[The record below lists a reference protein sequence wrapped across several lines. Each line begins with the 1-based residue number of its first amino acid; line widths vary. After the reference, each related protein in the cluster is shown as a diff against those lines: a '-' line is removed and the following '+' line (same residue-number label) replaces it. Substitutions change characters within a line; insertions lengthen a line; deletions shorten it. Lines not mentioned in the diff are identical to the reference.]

1 MSSIDKR
8 IVQMQFDNQGFEKG
22 VHTTMKSLENLNES
36 LKMKNATNGLTGVQ
50 SGMNKLASIGMGALT
65 HGVDTVSMKFNAMGI
80 VATTALMNITN
91 SAINTGKKIANAL
104 TIEPITTGFSEYE
117 TKMNAI
123 QTILTNTAS
132 KGTTLDDVTAALNEL
147 NEYADKTI
155 YNFAEMTKNIGTFT
169 AAGVGLEDSVLAIKG
184 ISNLGAGS
192 GSTPTQVATG
202 MYQLSQALAAGKVS
216 LQDWNSVVSAGMG
229 GELFKNELIS
239 MAKSMGIYVNESKP
253 FRETLQDGWLTSEV
267 LLKTLQKFADDDSL
281 TKAATEVKTFTGLID
296 TMKESVQSGWAVSWE
311 HIIGNKEQATELFTS
326 LSDGFTSL
334 IQPSTDARNAM
345 LEYWNA
351 HGGRTAVINGL
362 TNVLKYLGTGLKAI
376 KSAWEEAF
384 PSMTGEKLTVLS
396 AKFEQFTKKLTM
408 NYKTYS
414 NIKKIFKGL
423 FDGAILAK
431 DGIVA
436 VIQGLAPLG
445 SNLASIISKIISSVA
460 TFGDKISEL
469 REKASEIGIFNL
481 ISSQLGKATSS
492 ISEFIFKIGDAISS
506 LASKMFDIDLSGF
519 IGGIGSVFSKLG
531 NAIMPFF
538 KQLSTTMGDLNLNS
552 FFGLFIDLTKAQT
565 FLSLAQ
571 SIKEML
577 SNKGSDNKGG
587 FLESLKGLIESYAGI
602 GESISDLLGG
612 VKNALEDF
620 QTGINIQ
627 SILKVS
633 IAIGILAGSLLVMS
647 SIDSDNLI
655 KGLTGLGVLISEMC
669 LAFAVL
675 SKMSTDTKVMQI
687 GTTLVTFALSILI
700 IASALKTLSEIPTE
714 KMTTGLIG
722 LSLMLL
728 LVGGAANKM
737 IVASQYMKKPATG
750 ILVFSAA
757 LLVMTKAVKELSEID
772 SSKII
777 TGLIGLGVL
786 LAELSLFL
794 KVTKFDSL
802 GMKTS
807 LGILVFAAALNVLA
821 NTVNSLGNMSP
832 EAVILGLSA
841 MAIMLS
847 EIALFAQIIKTEHII
862 KIGIGLTV
870 ISGAV
875 NLLTKALNS
884 LGTMTWSEIARGLTA
899 LAGGLLGICVMSDL
913 LSESK
918 LISLGIGIGVISTS
932 LLLLSAALQSMGGMS
947 WTEIGKGLLALGV
960 SLGILAISLESM
972 KDTVTGAAALLVA
985 AAALAVLTPQLLML
999 SQMDLVGMLIALAAM
1014 AGAFTIIGVAATVL
1028 APVVPALLSFAGAI
1042 ALIGLGAAACGAGLL
1057 LIGTGILMVG
1067 TAVAGSGMLILEFIK
1082 ELVLLIPLIGT
1093 KLAEG
1098 FVNFGV
1104 TLASNAPIIV
1114 EALKTL
1120 LMVMLET
1127 IRTVIPELFIVATEI
1142 VIAFA
1147 DAVKVAVPYLVEAGL
1162 QLVLGVLQGI
1172 ADNIQQIVEAGA
1184 DVIINFCNGLANKL
1198 PDVIQA
1204 AFDLAI
1210 TFIEGL
1216 ATAIDENHEKLN
1228 SAIEHLIIAMV
1239 TAFKDFITNRFPEF
1253 KAKAKELW
1261 DKFIEGCK
1269 EKIEDAKKAAKEILN
1284 NVKEAAMEKI
1294 DGLKEVGK
1302 NLIKGFIEGIKSMAT
1317 GVIDSVTGVVQGAI
1331 DWAESLLG
1339 INSPSKVFKEIGQY
1353 VGEGFVI
1360 GIDSYSDKVGES
1372 AGELAES
1379 VIRNVKDPLSNI
1391 SKLLN
1396 DDIDVNPTIRPV
1408 MDLSNIENG
1417 TRLLNDMLG
1426 NQQVRLNASSVRL
1439 AGTVGKIQNGTDNK
1453 DIIDALKDLKD
1464 GLSNNG
1470 PSYTINGITYDDG
1483 SNVVNAVETLVRAAR
1498 IERRI

>member
-22 VHTTMKSLENLNES
+22 VHTTMKSLQNLNES
-36 LKMKNATNGLTGVQ
+36 LKMKNATNGLSEVQ
-50 SGMNKLASIGMGALT
+50 SGINKLTSLGMGALSQ
-65 HGVDTVSMKFNAMGI
+65 GVDSVTTKFNAMGI
-80 VATTALMNITN
+80 IAATALMNITN
-91 SAINTGKKIANAL
+91 SAINIGKKVANAL

-132 KGTTLDDVTAALNEL
+132 KGTTMEDVTAVLNEL
-147 NEYADKTI
+147 NTYADKTI

-169 AAGVGLEDSVLAIKG
+169 AAGVDLQTSATAIKG
-184 ISNLGAGS
+184 IANLAAGS
-192 GSTPTQVATG
+192 GSSAQQASTA
-202 MYQLSQALAAGKVS
+202 MYQLSQALAAGRVS
-216 LQDWNSVVSAGMG
+216 LMDWNSVVNAGMG
-229 GELFKNELIS
+229 GELFQNALKDT
-239 MAKSMGIYVNESKP
+239 AKSMGVYVDASKP
-253 FRETLQDGWLTSEV
+253 FRETLQDGWLSTDV
-267 LLKTLQKFADDDSL
+267 LIKTLEKFAEDESL
-281 TKAATEVKTFTGLID
+281 VKAATEVKTFTQLID

-311 HIIGNKEQATELFTS
+311 HIIGDKEEAAALFTS
-326 LSDGFTSL
+326 ISDGFNNL

-351 HGGRTAVINGL
+351 YGGRTAVINGL

-408 NYKTYS
+408 SYKTYS

-460 TFGDKISEL
+460 TFGDKISGL

-519 IGGIGSVFSKLG
+519 ISGIGGVFSKVT

-538 KQLSTTMGDLNLNS
+538 KQLSNTMGDLNLNS
-552 FFGLFIDLTKAQT
+552 FFGIFMELTKAQT
-565 FLSLAQ
+565 FLTLAQ

-587 FLESLKGLIESYAGI
+587 FLESLKGLIETYAGI

-612 VKNALEDF
+612 VKDALNDF

-633 IAIGILAGSLLVMS
+633 IAIGILAASLLVMS
-647 SIDSDNLI
+647 SIDSNNLI

-675 SKMSTDTKVMQI
+675 SKMSTDKGVIQI
-687 GTTLVTFALSILI
+687 GATLLAFSLAILI
-700 IASALKTLSEIPTE
+700 VAAALKSLSKIPTD

-722 LSLMLL
+722 MSLMILMI
-728 LVGGAANKM
+728 GKAADKM
-737 IVASQYMKKPATG
+737 IIASQYMKKSSIG
-750 ILVFSAA
+750 ILIFSAA
-757 LLVMTKAVKELSEID
+757 LLVMVKAVKELSEID
-772 SSKII
+772 PAKIM

-802 GMKTS
+802 GVKAS
-807 LGILVFAAALNVLA
+807 LGILVFAAALNVLTSA
-821 NTVNSLGNMSP
+821 VTSLGNMSP
-832 EAVILGLSA
+832 EEIILGLSA

-847 EIALFAQIIKTEHII
+847 EIALFAQIIKTDKII
-862 KIGIGLTV
+862 KIGVGLTV
-870 ISGAV
+870 ISGAI
-875 NLLTKALNS
+875 NLLTKALQS
-884 LGTMTWSEIARGLTA
+884 LGTMSWSEIARGLTA
-899 LAGGLLGICVMSDL
+899 LAGGLIGICVMSDL

-918 LISLGIGIGVISTS
+918 LISLGLGIGVMSAS

-947 WTEIGKGLLALGV
+947 WEEIGKGLLVLGV
-960 SLGILAISLESM
+960 SLGILAVSLGAM
-972 KDTVTGAAALLVA
+972 TAAVTGAAALLVA

-999 SQMDLVGMLIALAAM
+999 SQMDLAGILIALAAM
-1014 AGAFTIIGVAATVL
+1014 AGAFTIIGVAGTVL
-1028 APVVPALLSFAGAI
+1028 APVVPALLAFAGVI
-1042 ALIGLGAAACGAGLL
+1042 ALIGLSAMACGAGLM
-1057 LIGTGILMVG
+1057 LIGTGLLTVG
-1067 TAVAGSGMLILEFIK
+1067 AAVAGSGMLIVGFIK

-1120 LMVMLET
+1120 LMAILDT
-1127 IRTVIPELFIVATEI
+1127 IRTVIPELIIVATEI

-1172 ADNIQQIVEAGA
+1172 ANNIQQIVEAGA
-1184 DVIINFCNGLANKL
+1184 DIIINFCNGMANKL

-1210 TFIEGL
+1210 AFIEGL

-1228 SAIEHLIIAMV
+1228 RAIEHLIKAMV
-1239 TAFKDFITNRFPEF
+1239 TAFKDFITNSFPEI
-1253 KAKAKELW
+1253 KAKAKEMW
-1261 DKFIEGCK
+1261 EKFIEGCK
-1269 EKIEDAKKAAKEILN
+1269 EKIEDAKKAAKEILKK
-1284 NVKEAAMEKI
+1284 VKEALVEKV

-1302 NLIKGFIEGIKSMAT
+1302 NLIKGFISGIKSMAT
-1317 GVIDSVTGVVQGAI
+1317 GVIDAVTGVVQGSI
-1331 DWAESLLG
+1331 DWAKSLLG

-1360 GIDSYSDKVGES
+1360 GIDSYSDKVGDS

-1426 NQQVRLNASSVRL
+1426 DQQVRLNASSVRL

>member
-22 VHTTMKSLENLNES
+22 VHTTMKSLANLNES
-36 LKMKNATNGLTGVQ
+36 LKMKNATNGLTNVQ
-50 SGMNKLASIGMGALT
+50 SGMSKLASIGMGALT

-80 VATTALMNITN
+80 VAATALMNITN

-229 GELFKNELIS
+229 GELFRNELTT
-239 MAKSMGIYVNESKP
+239 MAKSMGIYVDESKP

-267 LLKTLQKFADDDSL
+267 LLKTLQKFAEDDSL
-281 TKAATEVKTFTGLID
+281 VKAATEVKTFTRLIG

-436 VIQGLAPLG
+436 VIQGLTPLG

-469 REKASEIGIFNL
+469 REKANEIGIFNL

-519 IGGIGSVFSKLG
+519 ISGIGGVFSKVS
-531 NAIMPFF
+531 NAIIPFF
-538 KQLSTTMGDLNLNS
+538 KQLSNTMGDLNLNS
-552 FFGLFIDLTKAQT
+552 FFGIFMELTKAQT
-565 FLSLAQ
+565 SLSLAQ

-577 SNKGSDNKGG
+577 SNKGG

-612 VKNALEDF
+612 VKDALNDF

-633 IAIGILAGSLLVMS
+633 IAIGVLAASLLVMS

-669 LAFAVL
+669 LAFMAL
-675 SKMSTDTKVMQI
+675 SKMSTDKGVIQI
-687 GTTLVTFALSILI
+687 GATLLAFSLAILI
-700 IASALKTLSEIPTE
+700 VAAALKSLSSIPTE
-714 KMTTGLIG
+714 QMTTGLIG
-722 LSLMLL
+722 LSLMIL
-728 LVGGAANKM
+728 LVGKAAEKM
-737 IVASQYMKKPATG
+737 IIASQYMKKSSIG
-750 ILVFSAA
+750 ILIFSAA
-757 LLVMTKAVKELSEID
+757 LLVMVKAVKELSEID
-772 SSKII
+772 PAKMMS
-777 TGLIGLGVL
+777 GLLGLGVL
-786 LAELSLFL
+786 LAELSIFL

-802 GMKTS
+802 GMKAS
-807 LGILVFAAALNVLA
+807 LGILVFAAALTILTNA
-821 NTVNSLGNMSP
+821 VNSLGNMSP
-832 EAVILGLSA
+832 EAIILGLSA

-847 EIALFAQIIKTEHII
+847 EIALFAQIIKTDKII
-862 KIGIGLTV
+862 KIGVGLTV
-870 ISGAV
+870 ISGAI
-875 NLLTKALNS
+875 NLLTKAMQS

-899 LAGGLLGICVMSDL
+899 LAGGLIGICVMSDL

-918 LISLGIGIGVISTS
+918 LISIGLGIGVISAS
-932 LLLLSAALQSMGGMS
+932 LLLLSTALQSMGGMS
-947 WTEIGKGLLALGV
+947 WTEIGKGLLVLGV
-960 SLGILAISLESM
+960 SLGILAVSLESM

-999 SQMDLVGMLIALAAM
+999 SQMDLAGMLIALVAM
-1014 AGAFTIIGVAATVL
+1014 AGAFTIIGVAGMVL
-1028 APVVPALLSFAGAI
+1028 QPVVPALLAFAGVI
-1042 ALIGLGAAACGAGLL
+1042 TLIGLGATACGAGLA
-1057 LIGTGILMVG
+1057 LIGTGLLMIG
-1067 TAVAGSGMLILEFIK
+1067 AAVAGSGMLIIGFIK

-1093 KLAEG
+1093 SLAEG

-1104 TLASNAPIIV
+1104 ILASNAPIIV
-1114 EALKTL
+1114 ESLKTL
-1120 LMVMLET
+1120 LMAILDT
-1127 IRTVIPELFIVATEI
+1127 IRTVIPELIIVATEI

-1147 DAVKVAVPYLVEAGL
+1147 DAIKVAVPHLVEAGL

-1172 ADNIQQIVEAGA
+1172 ANNIQQIVEAGA
-1184 DVIINFCNGLANKL
+1184 DIIINFCNGMANKL

-1210 TFIEGL
+1210 AFIEGL

-1228 SAIEHLIIAMV
+1228 RAIEHLITAMV
-1239 TAFKDFITNRFPEF
+1239 TAFVDFVTISFPEF
-1253 KAKAKELW
+1253 KAKAKEMW

-1269 EKIEDAKKAAKEILN
+1269 EKLGEMKEAAKELIEK
-1284 NVKEAAMEKI
+1284 VKEAAVEKV
-1294 DGLKEVGK
+1294 DMLVDVGK
-1302 NLIKGFIEGIKSMAT
+1302 NLIKGFIKGIKSMAQ
-1317 GVIDSVTGVVQGAI
+1317 GVIDSVTGVVGGAI
-1331 DWAESLLG
+1331 DWAKNLLD
-1339 INSPSKVFKEIGQY
+1339 INSPSRVFEEIGQY
-1353 VGEGFVI
+1353 VGEGFVV
-1360 GIDSYSDKVGES
+1360 GIDSYSDKVGDS

-1391 SKLLN
+1391 YKLL
-1396 DDIDVNPTIRPV
+1396 DDNIDVNPTIRPV

-1426 NQQVRLNASSVRL
+1426 DQRVRLNASSVRL
-1439 AGTVGKIQNGTDNK
+1439 AGTVGKIQNGTNNK
-1453 DIIDALKDLKD
+1453 DIVDALKDLKE
-1464 GLSNNG
+1464 GMNNG

-1483 SNVVNAVETLVRAAR
+1483 SNVSAAVQTLVRAAR
-1498 IERRI
+1498 IERRL

>member
-1 MSSIDKR
+1 
-8 IVQMQFDNQGFEKG
+8 
-22 VHTTMKSLENLNES
+22 
-36 LKMKNATNGLTGVQ
+36 
-50 SGMNKLASIGMGALT
+50 
-65 HGVDTVSMKFNAMGI
+65 
-80 VATTALMNITN
+80 
-91 SAINTGKKIANAL
+91 
-104 TIEPITTGFSEYE
+104 
-117 TKMNAI
+117 
-123 QTILTNTAS
+123 
-132 KGTTLDDVTAALNEL
+132 
-147 NEYADKTI
+147 
-155 YNFAEMTKNIGTFT
+155 MTKNIGTFT

-216 LQDWNSVVSAGMG
+216 LQDWNSVVNAGMG

-267 LLKTLQKFADDDSL
+267 LLKTLQKFAEDDSL

-296 TMKESVQSGWAVSWE
+296 TMKESVQSGWATTWE
-311 HIIGNKEQATELFTS
+311 HIVGNKEQATQLFTS
-326 LSDGFTSL
+326 LSDGFNSI

-384 PSMTGEKLTVLS
+384 PSMTGEKLTALS

-436 VIQGLAPLG
+436 VVQGLAPLG
-445 SNLASIISKIISSVA
+445 GTLASIISKIISFVA

-481 ISSQLGKATSS
+481 ISSQIGKATSS
-492 ISEFIFKIGDAISS
+492 ISEFIFKISDAISS

-519 IGGIGSVFSKLG
+519 IGGIGGVFSKVT

-538 KQLSTTMGDLNLNS
+538 KQLSNAMGDLNLNS
-552 FFGLFIDLTKAQT
+552 FFGMFMNITKAQT
-565 FLSLAQ
+565 YLTLAQ

-602 GESISDLLGG
+602 GESISELLGG
-612 VKNALEDF
+612 VKDALADF
-620 QTGINIQ
+620 QTGINIK
-627 SILKVS
+627 SILNIS
-633 IAIGILAGSLLVMS
+633 IAIGILAASLLVMA

-655 KGLTGLGVLISEMC
+655 KGLTGLGVLIGELC
-669 LAFAVL
+669 LTFAVLNKMGIDNNVLKIGATLTAFAV
-675 SKMSTDTKVMQI
+675 
-687 GTTLVTFALSILI
+687 AILI
-700 IASALKTLSEIPTE
+700 IAAALKTLSEIPTE
-714 KMTTGLIG
+714 EMTTGLIG

-737 IVASQYMKKPATG
+737 LVASQYMKKPATG

-757 LLVMTKAVKELSEID
+757 LLIMTQAVKKLSEID
-772 SSKII
+772 SSKMIS
-777 TGLIGLGVL
+777 GLIGLAVL

-802 GMKTS
+802 GVKTS

-821 NTVNSLGNMSP
+821 NAVNSLGNMSP
-832 EAVILGLSA
+832 EAIILGLSA

-862 KIGIGLTV
+862 KIGVGLTV
-870 ISGAV
+870 ISGAI
-875 NLLTKALNS
+875 NLLTKAINS

-918 LISLGIGIGVISTS
+918 LISLGLGIGVISTS
-932 LLLLSAALQSMGGMS
+932 LLILSAALQSMGGMS
-947 WTEIGKGLLALGV
+947 WEEIGKGLLVLGV
-960 SLGILAISLESM
+960 SLGILAVSLEAM
-972 KDTVTGAAALLVA
+972 KDTITGAAALLVA

-1028 APVVPALLSFAGAI
+1028 APVVPALLAFAGAI
-1042 ALIGLGAAACGAGLL
+1042 ALIGLGAAACGAGLA

-1067 TAVAGSGMLILEFIK
+1067 AAVAGSGMLIVEFIK

-1114 EALKTL
+1114 ESLKTL
-1120 LMVMLET
+1120 LMVILET
-1127 IRTVIPELFIVATEI
+1127 IRTVIPEIFAVATEI

-1147 DAVKVAVPYLVEAGL
+1147 DAVKVAVPHLVEAGL
-1162 QLVLGVLQGI
+1162 EMLLGVLEGI
-1172 ADNIQQIVEAGA
+1172 ANNIQQIVEAGA
-1184 DVIINFCNGLANKL
+1184 DIIINFCNGMANKL

-1210 TFIEGL
+1210 AFIEGL
-1216 ATAIDENHEKLN
+1216 ATAIDENHERLN
-1228 SAIEHLIIAMV
+1228 RAIEHLITAMV
-1239 TAFKDFITNRFPEF
+1239 TAFVNFITKTFPEYR
-1253 KAKAKELW
+1253 AKAKEMW
-1261 DKFIEGCK
+1261 EKFIDGCK
-1269 EKIEDAKKAAKEILN
+1269 EKIEDAKKAGKEILEK
-1284 NVKEAAMEKI
+1284 VKEAVVEKV
-1294 DGLKEVGK
+1294 DMLVEVGK
-1302 NLIKGFIEGIKSMAT
+1302 NLIKGFINGIKSMAT

-1339 INSPSKVFKEIGQY
+1339 INSPSKVFMEIGRY
-1353 VGEGFVI
+1353 TSEGFAI
-1360 GIDSYSDKVGES
+1360 GLDKYAHMASDS
-1372 AGELAES
+1372 AGELANN
-1379 VIRNVKDPLSNI
+1379 VIKSVKDPLSNI
-1391 SKLLN
+1391 SKVLDEN
-1396 DDIDVNPTIRPV
+1396 IDVNPTIRPV
-1408 MDLSNIENG
+1408 MDLSDIKNG
-1417 TRLLNDMLG
+1417 SKLLNDMLG
-1426 NQQVRLNASSVRL
+1426 NQSVRLNSSSVRL
-1439 AGTVGKIQNGTDNK
+1439 AGTVGKIQNGTNNK
-1453 DIIDALKDLKD
+1453 DIVDALKDLKE
-1464 GLSNNG
+1464 GMNNG

-1483 SNVVNAVETLVRAAR
+1483 SNVTKAVETLVRAAK
-1498 IERRI
+1498 IERRL

>member
-36 LKMKNATNGLTGVQ
+36 LKMKNATNGLSDVQ
-50 SGMNKLASIGMGALT
+50 SGINKLTSLGMGALSQ
-65 HGVDTVSMKFNAMGI
+65 GVDSVATKFNAMGI
-80 VATTALMNITN
+80 IAATALMNITN

-192 GSTPTQVATG
+192 GSTPTQVATA
-202 MYQLSQALAAGKVS
+202 MYQLSQALAAGKMS
-216 LQDWNSVVSAGMG
+216 LQDWNSVVNAGMG
-229 GELFKNELIS
+229 GELFKNELMT

-267 LLKTLQKFADDDSL
+267 LLKTLQKFAEDDSL

-326 LSDGFTSL
+326 ISDGFTSL

-408 NYKTYS
+408 NYKTYKR
-414 NIKKIFKGL
+414 IKDISTGV
-423 FDGAILAK
+423 FDAFHLVK
-431 DGIVA
+431 DSIVA
-436 VIQGLAPLG
+436 LLSSMSPMKAVFSSVVDSIFGAV
-445 SNLASIISKIISSVA
+445 ASAGEFISKIREMAGEYTVFDVIANSSKSAFQSLATFILNIKENIGTLLTYLYNLDFKSFFAAIGSGFSSVTNMLSPVFESLSKVIGSINFDTLFGLIKA
-460 TFGDKISEL
+460 GSAIEMVKQLKGMFEEISDTGEAAKTFLDKVVKSFT
-469 REKASEIGIFNL
+469 SF
-481 ISSQLGKATSS
+481 SDLGKS
-492 ISEFIFKIGDAISS
+492 ISEVLSTVKDTL
-506 LASKMFDIDLSGF
+506 LAYQKDLS
-519 IGGIGSVFSKLG
+519 
-531 NAIMPFF
+531 A
-538 KQLSTTMGDLNLNS
+538 STL
-552 FFGLFIDLTKAQT
+552 
-565 FLSLAQ
+565 
-571 SIKEML
+571 
-577 SNKGSDNKGG
+577 
-587 FLESLKGLIESYAGI
+587 LKIAG
-602 GESISDLLGG
+602 
-612 VKNALEDF
+612 
-620 QTGINIQ
+620 
-627 SILKVS
+627 
-633 IAIGILAGSLLVMS
+633 AIGILAASLLIISSIDPDSLVAGLGGLAVVFAELAAAYILMSKVGAITGIWKLGTFLITFSIATAVLSASLKSLS
-647 SIDSDNLI
+647 SIDSDKLANGI
-655 KGLTGLGVLISEMC
+655 IGLTVVVGL
-669 LAFAVL
+669 AVL
-675 SKMSTDTKVMQI
+675 SLKALSNNSKNTTKAATGLIIFAAAIHVMSSALEKLGSIDPAVIGAGLTAMAVLLGEIALFLVGTKYGKLSIQSAI
-687 GTTLVTFALSILI
+687 GLLILSNALTTLVDCVKNLG
-700 IASALKTLSEIPTE
+700 EMDPD
-714 KMTTGLIG
+714 
-722 LSLMLL
+722 
-728 LVGGAANKM
+728 
-737 IVASQYMKKPATG
+737 G
-750 ILVFSAA
+750 I
-757 LLVMTKAVKELSEID
+757 
-772 SSKII
+772 
-777 TGLIGLGVL
+777 
-786 LAELSLFL
+786 
-794 KVTKFDSL
+794 
-802 GMKTS
+802 
-807 LGILVFAAALNVLA
+807 
-821 NTVNSLGNMSP
+821 
-832 EAVILGLSA
+832 ILGLSA
-841 MAIMLS
+841 IAIILS
-847 EIALFAQIIKTEHII
+847 EIALFSH
-862 KIGIGLTV
+862 V
-870 ISGAV
+870 ISGAKMIAIGAGV
-875 NLLTKALNS
+875 LVMSAALNNLTSALKS
-884 LGTMTWSEIARGLTA
+884 LGSMQWDEIGRGLTVLTASLTA
-899 LAGGLLGICVMSDL
+899 LALASAFMSGLKLAVVGVGIAVVS
-913 LSESK
+913 S
-918 LISLGIGIGVISTS
+918 S
-932 LLLLSAALQSMGGMS
+932 LLLLSTALKSMGSMT
-947 WTEIGKGLLALGV
+947 WEEIGTGLTVLAA
-960 SLGILAISLESM
+960 SLGILALAM
-972 KDTVTGAAALLVA
+972 YAMTAGLPGAVA
-985 AAALAVLTPQLLML
+985 MVVMAGALAILTPQLLML
-999 SQMDLVGMLIALAAM
+999 SSMDLAGVGIALLAM
-1014 AGAFTIIGVAATVL
+1014 AGSFTILGLAGLLLTPLVPVLLALSGVIV
-1028 APVVPALLSFAGAI
+1028 
-1042 ALIGLGAAACGAGLL
+1042 LIGIGASACGAGLVL
-1057 LIGTGILMVG
+1057 AGTGLG
-1067 TAVAGSGMLILEFIK
+1067 LLGAAVAGSG
-1082 ELVLLIPLIGT
+1082 LLIVEFLRALINLLPKLGT

-1104 TLASNAPIIV
+1104 VLASNAPVIV
-1114 EALKTL
+1114 EAFKTL
-1120 LMVMLET
+1120 IMTLLDT
-1127 IRTVIPELFIVATEI
+1127 IRTIIPEIFTVAVEI
-1142 VIAFA
+1142 AIAFA
-1147 DAVKVAVPYLVEAGL
+1147 DAVKVAVPYLLEAGL
-1162 QLVLGVLQGI
+1162 QLLLGVLQGI
-1172 ADNIQQIVEAGA
+1172 ANNIQQIVEAGA
-1184 DVIINFCNGLANKL
+1184 DIIINFCNGMANKL

-1210 TFIEGL
+1210 AFIEGL

-1228 SAIEHLIIAMV
+1228 RAIEHLIKAMV
-1239 TAFKDFITNRFPEF
+1239 TAFVDFVTKSFPEF
-1253 KAKAKELW
+1253 KAKAKEMW
-1261 DKFIEGCK
+1261 EKFIEGCK

-1302 NLIKGFIEGIKSMAT
+1302 NLIKGFISGIKSMAT
-1317 GVIDSVTGVVQGAI
+1317 GVIDAVTGVVQGSI
-1331 DWAESLLG
+1331 DWAKSLLG

-1360 GIDSYSDKVGES
+1360 GIDSYSDKVGDS

-1408 MDLSNIENG
+1408 MDLSNIQNG

-1426 NQQVRLNASSVRL
+1426 DQQVRLNASSVRL

-1453 DIIDALKDLKD
+1453 DIVDALKDLKD

>member
-22 VHTTMKSLENLNES
+22 VHTTMKSLANLNES
-36 LKMKNATNGLTGVQ
+36 LKMKNATNGLTNVQ
-50 SGMNKLASIGMGALT
+50 SGMSKLASIGMGALT

-80 VATTALMNITN
+80 VAATALMNITN

-229 GELFKNELIS
+229 GELFRNELTT
-239 MAKSMGIYVNESKP
+239 MAKSMGIYVDESKP

-267 LLKTLQKFADDDSL
+267 LLKTLQKFAEDDSL
-281 TKAATEVKTFTGLID
+281 VKAATEVKTFTRLIG

-436 VIQGLAPLG
+436 VIQGLTPLG

-469 REKASEIGIFNL
+469 REKANEIGIFNL

-519 IGGIGSVFSKLG
+519 ISGIGGVFSKVS
-531 NAIMPFF
+531 NAIIPFF
-538 KQLSTTMGDLNLNS
+538 KQLSNTMGDLNLNS
-552 FFGLFIDLTKAQT
+552 FFGIFMELTKAQT
-565 FLSLAQ
+565 SLSLAQ

-577 SNKGSDNKGG
+577 SNKGG

-612 VKNALEDF
+612 VKDALNDF

-633 IAIGILAGSLLVMS
+633 IAIGVLAASLLVMS

-669 LAFAVL
+669 LAFMAL
-675 SKMSTDTKVMQI
+675 SKMSTDKGVIQI
-687 GTTLVTFALSILI
+687 GATLLAFSLAILI
-700 IASALKTLSEIPTE
+700 VAAALKSLSSIPTE
-714 KMTTGLIG
+714 QMTTGLIG
-722 LSLMLL
+722 LSLMIL
-728 LVGGAANKM
+728 LVGKAAEKM
-737 IVASQYMKKPATG
+737 IIASQYMKKSSIG
-750 ILVFSAA
+750 ILIFSAA
-757 LLVMTKAVKELSEID
+757 LLVMVKAVKELSEID
-772 SSKII
+772 PAKMMS
-777 TGLIGLGVL
+777 GLLGLGVL
-786 LAELSLFL
+786 LAELSIFL

-802 GMKTS
+802 GMKAS
-807 LGILVFAAALNVLA
+807 LGILVFAAALTILTNA
-821 NTVNSLGNMSP
+821 VNSLGNMSP
-832 EAVILGLSA
+832 EAIILGLSA

-847 EIALFAQIIKTEHII
+847 EIALFAQIIKTDKII
-862 KIGIGLTV
+862 KIGVGLTV
-870 ISGAV
+870 ISGAI
-875 NLLTKALNS
+875 NLLTKAMQS

-899 LAGGLLGICVMSDL
+899 LAGGLIGICVMSDL

-918 LISLGIGIGVISTS
+918 LISIGLGIGVISAS
-932 LLLLSAALQSMGGMS
+932 LLLLSTALQSMGGMS
-947 WTEIGKGLLALGV
+947 WTEIGKGLLVLGV
-960 SLGILAISLESM
+960 SLGILAVSLESM

-999 SQMDLVGMLIALAAM
+999 SQMDLAGMLIALVAM
-1014 AGAFTIIGVAATVL
+1014 AGAFTIIGVAGMVL
-1028 APVVPALLSFAGAI
+1028 QPVVPALLAFAGVI
-1042 ALIGLGAAACGAGLL
+1042 TLIGLGATACGAGLA
-1057 LIGTGILMVG
+1057 LIGTGLLMIG
-1067 TAVAGSGMLILEFIK
+1067 AAVAGSGMLIIGFIK

-1093 KLAEG
+1093 SLAEG

-1104 TLASNAPIIV
+1104 ILASNAPIIV
-1114 EALKTL
+1114 ESLKTL
-1120 LMVMLET
+1120 LMAILDT
-1127 IRTVIPELFIVATEI
+1127 IRTVIPELIIVATEI

-1147 DAVKVAVPYLVEAGL
+1147 DAIKVAVPHLVEAGL

-1172 ADNIQQIVEAGA
+1172 ANNIQQIVEAGA
-1184 DVIINFCNGLANKL
+1184 DIIINFCNGMANKL

-1228 SAIEHLIIAMV
+1228 RAIEHLITAMV
-1239 TAFKDFITNRFPEF
+1239 TAFVDFVTISFPEF
-1253 KAKAKELW
+1253 KAKAKEMW

-1269 EKIEDAKKAAKEILN
+1269 EKLGEMKEAAKELIEK
-1284 NVKEAAMEKI
+1284 VKEAAVEKV
-1294 DGLKEVGK
+1294 DMLVDVGK
-1302 NLIKGFIEGIKSMAT
+1302 NLIKGFIKGIKSMAQ
-1317 GVIDSVTGVVQGAI
+1317 GVIDSVTGVVGGAI
-1331 DWAESLLG
+1331 DWAKNLLD
-1339 INSPSKVFKEIGQY
+1339 INSPSRVFEEIGQY
-1353 VGEGFVI
+1353 VGEGFVV
-1360 GIDSYSDKVGES
+1360 GIDSYSDKVGDS

-1391 SKLLN
+1391 YKLL
-1396 DDIDVNPTIRPV
+1396 DDNIDVNPTIRPV

-1426 NQQVRLNASSVRL
+1426 DQRVRLNASSVRL
-1439 AGTVGKIQNGTDNK
+1439 AGTVGKIQNGTNNK
-1453 DIIDALKDLKD
+1453 DIVDALKDLKE
-1464 GLSNNG
+1464 GMNNG

-1483 SNVVNAVETLVRAAR
+1483 SNVSAAVQTLVRAAR
-1498 IERRI
+1498 IERRL